1 MAHIVLEHA
10 TKRYRGGKV
19 TAVEDLSIECRDR
32 EFLAIL
38 GPSGAGKTSTLKMIA
53 GVEDFTEGR
62 LLIDGADMTHEP
74 SQRRNVSMVFES
86 YALYPHLTVREN
98 LAFPLKAPVR
108 KSKLSR
114 EELNRTV
121 ERWAEIVGL
130 DQLLDRKPS
139 QLSGGQRQRVSLARA
154 LVRSPEP
161 NVILM
166 DEPIAHLDAKLRNS
180 MRSELK
186 RLHQQLGATIIYVT
200 HDYVEAMGMADRI
213 VVISGGRMMQQGT
226 PGEVYEHPVNEFV
239 ASTVGEPPMNFLR
252 GTLTAG
258 EGAVRFQ
265 LREGLSLPLAIRPQR
280 LGEVDL
286 GIRPAEIQVSRQR
299 PEEEG
304 LFGRVE
310 RILPTGAKQIMEI
323 NVARHMVLVKV
334 PRDHSYRQGETVYL
348 TPAQEKI
355 CLFDPEEK
363 TSIGWEKEASARG

>member
-10 TKRYRGGKV
+10 TKRYRNGKI

-62 LLIDGADMTHEP
+62 LLIDGVDMTHEP

-86 YALYPHLTVREN
+86 YALYPHFTVREN
-98 LAFPLKAPVR
+98 LAFPLKAPAR
-108 KSKLSR
+108 GQKLSK
-114 EELNRTV
+114 EEIDRTV
-121 ERWAEIVGL
+121 EHWAEIVGL

-180 MRSELK
+180 MRAELK
-186 RLHQQLGATIIYVT
+186 RLHQDLGATIIYVT

-213 VVISGGRMMQQGT
+213 VVINSGRMMQQGT
-226 PGEVYEHPVNEFV
+226 PGEIYEDPVHEFV
-239 ASTVGEPPMNFLR
+239 ASTVGEPPMNFLP
-252 GTLTAG
+252 GDLEEAA
-258 EGAVRFQ
+258 EGVCFRFRDQ
-265 LREGLSLPLAIRPQR
+265 PPLALAARPEQ
-280 LGEVDL
+280 LGPVDL
-286 GIRPAEIQVSRQR
+286 GIRPSEIQVLREPPGGGYLR
-299 PEEEG
+299 
-304 LFGRVE
+304 GRIE

-323 NVARHMVLVKV
+323 NVSRSMVLVKV
-334 PRDHSYRQGETVYL
+334 PRDLSYQRGEEVYL
-348 TPAQEKI
+348 LPAQEKI
-355 CLFDPEEK
+355 CLFDPQAKTRIHCEK
-363 TSIGWEKEASARG
+363 GGCLNG